1 MSYQEKNI
9 TVSLASYLLIV
20 GYYLVNLFQM
30 LRGGELVS
38 ARLFGLWA
46 TVILATIIVN
56 IIASILTN
64 ILLTI
69 VEAIKAQKYEEPRF
83 IADERDKLIELK
95 GIRASYIMFSVGVL
109 VSVLAFTFGQPP
121 LVMVSLIIFF
131 AIAAEI
137 IGDIS
142 QIYLYR
148 SGF

>member
-83 IADERDKLIELK
+83 IADERDKVIELK

>member
-9 TVSLASYLLIV
+9 TVSLVSYLMIV
-20 GYYLVNLFQM
+20 GYYLANLFQM
-30 LRGGELVS
+30 LQEGGLVS
-38 ARLFGLWA
+38 TRLFSLSA
-46 TVILATIIVN
+46 IVILATIIVN

-64 ILLTI
+64 IVLTI
-69 VEAIKAQKYEEPRF
+69 VEAIKAKTYENPRF

-95 GIRASYIMFSVGVL
+95 GIRSSYIAFSVGVL
-109 VSVLAFTFGQPP
+109 VSVLAFAFGQPP

-148 SGF
+148 RGF

>member
-9 TVSLASYLLIV
+9 TVSLASYLLIM

-30 LRGGELVS
+30 FQEGGVASTKLYS
-38 ARLFGLWA
+38 LWA
-46 TVILATIIVN
+46 IVILATIIVN

-64 ILLTI
+64 IVLTI

-95 GIRASYIMFSVGVL
+95 GMRSSYITFSVGVL
-109 VSVLAFTFGQPP
+109 VSVLAFVFGQPP

-148 SGF
+148 RGF

>member
-9 TVSLASYLLIV
+9 TVSLVSYLLILV
-20 GYYLVNLFQM
+20 FYLVNLFQM
-30 LRGGELVS
+30 LQEGGLVS
-38 ARLFGLWA
+38 TKVFSLWA
-46 TVILATIIVN
+46 LVILATIIVN

-64 ILLTI
+64 IVLTI
-69 VEAIKAQKYEEPRF
+69 VEAIKAQKYDEPRF

-95 GIRASYIMFSVGVL
+95 GIRSSYVTFSIGVL
-109 VSVLAFTFGQPP
+109 VSVLAFAFGQPP
-121 LVMVSLIIFF
+121 LMMVSMIIFF

-148 SGF
+148 RGF

>member
-83 IADERDKLIELK
+83 IADERDKVIELK

-131 AIAAEI
+131 AITAEI
-137 IGDIS
+137 VGDIS